1 MSFFLASLP
10 ILVILALMIGKR
22 WGASRAGGAGY
33 LTALAVAAGY
43 FGAGPR
49 LLAYAHAK
57 ALFLILDVL
66 FIVWA
71 AFLLYRVADEAGA
84 IATIGRAL
92 PSLTADRGMQAL
104 LLAWAFASFL
114 QGVGGFGVPVAVTA
128 PLLVGLGFSPLTAV
142 VAPSVGHAW
151 AVSFGSLA
159 TSFQALMAA
168 TGLPGE
174 LLAPPTAAFLGLSGL
189 LVGLMVAHAAAGW
202 EAVRRLW
209 PVVLVMGALMSGVQY
224 LLATNHL
231 WNIGALGGGLAGL
244 LVGVFLAMRQKRDLS
259 SPPGL
264 LPSLDKGGEEE
275 AGEVARPSAR
285 AIAIAL
291 SGYLALVV
299 ITLTV
304 QLVHPVRAF
313 LESLWVVQAP
323 FPAVATA
330 HGFVTPAGM
339 GRKLAVFRHAGA
351 VLAYSSIVAYLFYRW
366 AGWYR
371 PGAVR
376 RIVGGTV
383 QRVMGSSVGI
393 ASMVAMAMVMQHAGM
408 TETLARGLADAVG
421 KAYPLVAPWVGA
433 LGAFMTGSNTN
444 SNVVFAALQQRTADL
459 LGYSAAV
466 ILAAQS
472 SGGALASVFAPTKVV
487 VGASTTGMAGREGDV
502 MAALGKYTVML
513 VALVSVLTVGA
524 LLLGW

>member
-1 MSFFLASLP
+1 MAFFLAALP

-33 LTALAVAAGY
+33 LAALLIAWAY

-49 LLAYAHAK
+49 VLAYAHAK
-57 ALFLILDVL
+57 ALFLTLDVL
-66 FIVWA
+66 LIVWA

-104 LLAWAFASFL
+104 LLGWAFASFL

-128 PLLVGLGFSPLTAV
+128 PLLVGLGFSPLAAV
-142 VAPSVGHAW
+142 VVPSVGHAW

-174 LLAPPTAAFLGLSGL
+174 MLAPPTAAFLGLAGI

-202 EAVRRLW
+202 KGVRRLW
-209 PVVLVMGALMSGVQY
+209 PAVLVMGVAMSGTQY
-224 LLATNHL
+224 LLATHRL

-244 LVGVFLAMRQKRDLS
+244 LVGVVVARHWPQNAAKPSPDTP
-259 SPPGL
+259 SPPSVRRGAL
-264 LPSLDKGGEEE
+264 L
-275 AGEVARPSAR
+275 
-285 AIAIAL
+285 IAL
-291 SGYLALVV
+291 SAYLALVV
-299 ITLTV
+299 ITLAV
-304 QLVHPVRAF
+304 QLIHPLRAF
-313 LESLWVVQAP
+313 LESLWVVQVP
-323 FPAVATA
+323 FPELRTA
-330 HGFVTPAGM
+330 RGFVTPAGM
-339 GRKLAVFRHAGA
+339 GRKLPIFRHAGA
-351 VLAYSSIVAYLFYRW
+351 VLAYSALLAYGIYHK

-371 PGAVR
+371 PGAAR
-376 RIVGGTV
+376 RILSGTV
-383 QRVMGSSVGI
+383 RRVMGSSVGI

-421 KAYPLVAPWVGA
+421 RAYPLIAAWVGA

-444 SNVVFAALQQRTADL
+444 ANVVFAALQMRTADL
-459 LGYSAAV
+459 LGYSAAI

-472 SGGALASVFAPTKVV
+472 AGGALGSVIAPTKVV
-487 VGASTTGMAGREGDV
+487 VGASTTGMAGKEGDV
-502 MAALGKYTVML
+502 MAALGKYIL
-513 VALVSVLTVGA
+513 ILIAFVSLLTVAA
-524 LLLGW
+524 LLL

>member
-1 MSFFLASLP
+1 MAFLLASLP
-10 ILVILALMIGKR
+10 ILVILGLMIGKR

-33 LTALAVAAGY
+33 LTALAVAVGY

-57 ALFLILDVL
+57 ALFLTLDVL
-66 FIVWA
+66 LIVWA

-84 IATIGRAL
+84 IETIGRAL
-92 PSLTADRGMQAL
+92 PGLTADRGMQAL

-168 TGLPGE
+168 TGLPGA
-174 LLAPPTAAFLGLSGL
+174 LLAPPTATFLGLSGL
-189 LVGLMVAHAAAGW
+189 LVGLMVAHAAGGW
-202 EAVRRLW
+202 EAVQRLW
-209 PVVLVMGALMSGVQY
+209 PTVLVMGAVMGGTQY
-224 LLATNHL
+224 LLATHHL

-244 LVGVFLAMRQKRDLS
+244 LVGVLLAMRRPQQAT
-259 SPPGL
+259 PA
-264 LPSLDKGGEEE
+264 GEES
-275 AGEVARPSAR
+275 AARPDSR
-285 AIAIAL
+285 TLFVAL

-313 LESLWVVQAP
+313 LESLLVIQVP
-323 FPAVATA
+323 FPSVTTA
-330 HGFVTPAGM
+330 RGFLTPAAM
-339 GRKLAVFRHAGA
+339 GRKIPLFRHAGA
-351 VLAYSSIVAYLFYRW
+351 VLFYSAAVAYLFYRR
-366 AGWYR
+366 AGWYEA
-371 PGAVR
+371 GAAR

-383 QRVMGSSVGI
+383 RRVMGSSVGI

-408 TETLARGLADAVG
+408 TEALARGLAEAVG
-421 KAYPLVAPWVGA
+421 RAYPLMAPWVGA

-459 LGYSAAV
+459 LGYSVAV

-502 MAALGKYTVML
+502 MAALGKYILLL
-513 VALVSVLTVGA
+513 VALVSALTVGA
-524 LLLGW
+524 LALGLW

>member
-1 MSFFLASLP
+1 MVAFLLASLP

-33 LTALAVAAGY
+33 LTALVVAAGY
-43 FGAGPR
+43 FGARPQV
-49 LLAYAHAK
+49 LAYAHAK
-57 ALFLILDVL
+57 AFFLTLDVL

-92 PSLTADRGMQAL
+92 PGLTADRGMQAL

-128 PLLVGLGFSPLTAV
+128 PLLMGLGFSPLTAV
-142 VAPSVGHAW
+142 VAPSVGHSW

-174 LLAPPTAAFLGLSGL
+174 LLAPPTAVFLGLSGL

-202 EAVRRLW
+202 EAVKRLW
-209 PVVLVMGALMSGVQY
+209 PTVLAMGIVMSGTQY

-231 WNIGALGGGLAGL
+231 WYIASLGGGLAGL
-244 LVGVFLAMRQKRDLS
+244 MAGVLIAMRQRASTGADTAGSL
-259 SPPGL
+259 PDTRTL
-264 LPSLDKGGEEE
+264 L
-275 AGEVARPSAR
+275 
-285 AIAIAL
+285 IAL

-313 LESLWVVQAP
+313 LESLWVIQVP
-323 FPAVATA
+323 FPEVTTA
-330 HGFVTPAGM
+330 RGFVTPAGL
-339 GRKLAVFRHAGA
+339 GRKLPIFRHAGA
-351 VLAYSSIVAYLFYRW
+351 VLVYSSVVAYLFYWR
-366 AGWYR
+366 AGWYE

-383 QRVMGSSVGI
+383 RRVMGSSVGI

-408 TETLARGLADAVG
+408 TETLARGLAAAVG
-421 KAYPLVAPWVGA
+421 KAYPLMAPWVGA

-444 SNVVFAALQQRTADL
+444 SNVVFAALQKRTAHL
-459 LGYSAAV
+459 LGYSVAV

-472 SGGALASVFAPTKVV
+472 AGGALASVFAPTKVV
-487 VGASTTGMAGREGDV
+487 VGASTTGMAGQEGDV
-502 MAALGKYTVML
+502 MAAMGKYVL
-513 VALVSVLTVGA
+513 VLVTLVSVLTAGA
-524 LLLGW
+524 LALGLW

>member
-84 IATIGRAL
+84 IATIGQAL

-244 LVGVFLAMRQKRDLS
+244 LVGVFLAMRQPAAAA
-259 SPPGL
+259 SPPAE
-264 LPSLDKGGEEE
+264 S
-275 AGEVARPSAR
+275 VARPSAR

-323 FPAVATA
+323 FPAVTTA

>member
-33 LTALAVAAGY
+33 LTALVVAAGY

-57 ALFLILDVL
+57 ALFLTLDVL

-92 PSLTADRGMQAL
+92 PSLTSDRGMQAL

-174 LLAPPTAAFLGLSGL
+174 LLAPPTATFLGISGL

-209 PVVLVMGALMSGVQY
+209 PVVLVMGVVMSGVQY

-244 LVGVFLAMRQKRDLS
+244 LVGVFLAMRLPAS
-259 SPPGL
+259 AASP
-264 LPSLDKGGEEE
+264 SAEST
-275 AGEVARPSAR
+275 ARPTTR

-313 LESLWVVQAP
+313 LESLWVVQVP
-323 FPAVATA
+323 FPEVATA
-330 HGFVTPAGM
+330 RGFVTPAGM
-339 GRKLAVFRHAGA
+339 GRKLPIFRHAGA

-371 PGAVR
+371 PGAAR
-376 RIVGGTV
+376 RIVSGTV

-502 MAALGKYTVML
+502 MAALGKYTVIL

>member
-1 MSFFLASLP
+1 MAFLLASLP
-10 ILVILALMIGKR
+10 ILVILGLMIGKR

-33 LTALAVAAGY
+33 LTALAVAVGY

-57 ALFLILDVL
+57 ALFLTLDVL
-66 FIVWA
+66 LIVWA

-84 IATIGRAL
+84 IETIGHAL
-92 PSLTADRGMQAL
+92 PGLTADRGMQAL

-168 TGLPGE
+168 TGLPGA
-174 LLAPPTAAFLGLSGL
+174 LLAPPTAIFLGLSAL

-202 EAVRRLW
+202 EAVKRLW
-209 PVVLVMGALMSGVQY
+209 PTVLVMGTVMGGTQY
-224 LLATNHL
+224 LLATHHL

-244 LVGVFLAMRQKRDLS
+244 LVGVLLAMRQPVPPVAV
-259 SPPGL
+259 SPGN
-264 LPSLDKGGEEE
+264 
-275 AGEVARPSAR
+275 AARPDGR
-285 AIAIAL
+285 TLFIAL
-291 SGYLALVV
+291 SGYLALVI

-313 LESLWVVQAP
+313 LESLLVIQVP
-323 FPAVATA
+323 FPRLATA
-330 HGFVTPAGM
+330 RGFVTPAAM
-339 GRKLAVFRHAGA
+339 GRKIPLFRHAGA
-351 VLAYSSIVAYLFYRW
+351 VLFYSAVVAYLFYRR

-371 PGAVR
+371 PGAAR

-383 QRVMGSSVGI
+383 RRVMGSSVGI

-408 TETLARGLADAVG
+408 TETLARGLAEAVG
-421 KAYPLVAPWVGA
+421 RAYPLVAPWVGA

-459 LGYSAAV
+459 LGYSVAI

-487 VGASTTGMAGREGDV
+487 VGASTTGMAGQEGDV
-502 MAALGKYTVML
+502 MAALGKYILLL
-513 VALVSVLTVGA
+513 VTFISLLTVAA
-524 LLLGW
+524 LLW